1 MKPKLIAAAALL
13 AVLAISCT
21 MKENPLLKPSEN
33 PFGAPAFDKIRNE
46 HYIPAFKQTIETA
59 RKEIDAI
66 VSNPEE
72 PTFENTV
79 EALEFAGR
87 DLDRVSNIFFNLNS
101 ACTNPEMQAAAEEI
115 SPMLTQYSMSII
127 LNEDLFK
134 RVKAVWEQR
143 DSLDLD
149 QEQYKLLENTF
160 KSFTRNG
167 ANLSPEDKETY
178 TKISEELSLATL
190 KFGQNV
196 LAETNAFE
204 MNLTEEEELAG
215 LPDYVKEMAASEAA
229 SRNGTGWTFTLNQPS
244 YSPFLKYSERR
255 DLREIIWKAYN
266 SKGIGGDNDNTGLIK
281 KIVDLRIREAQ
292 ILGYQTYADYAL
304 EERMAKNPETV
315 NTFLID
321 LMGKSLPSARKDV
334 EEIQKY
340 ASAHGF
346 EGALMPWDFSYWSEK
361 YQTEKY
367 SVNEELLKP
376 YFRLENVQAAIFDLA
391 NRLYGLNFKEN
402 GEIPVYH
409 PDVKAFEVTDENG
422 EFQGLL
428 YLDYFPR
435 DSKRGGAWM
444 TEYRGTC
451 VYNGVEERPFVSVV
465 TNFTK
470 PAGATPSLLTHY
482 EVTTILHEFGHA
494 LHGLLG
500 QGKYASLTGTSV
512 TRDFVELPSQIMEN
526 WAYEPEYL
534 KTFAKHWQT
543 GEVIP
548 EELIDKIVAAKNYL
562 AGYSQVRQL
571 QYGTIDMA
579 WHSISDVPADD
590 AVKFE
595 DKVLKASSVLPR
607 IEGIATCP
615 SFTHIFSG
623 GYSAG
628 YYSYKWAEVL
638 EADAFS
644 LFKEKGIFN
653 KDVASSFRD
662 NILSRGGI
670 EDADVLYRNFRG
682 RDPQPEA
689 LLEKLG
695 LI

>member
-1 MKPKLIAAAALL
+1 MKSKMIASAALL

-33 PFGAPAFDKIRNE
+33 PFGTPAFDKIKTE

-59 RKEIDAI
+59 TREIEAI
-66 VSNPEE
+66 VNNPDA
-72 PTFENTV
+72 PTFENTIA
-79 EALEFAGR
+79 ALEFAGR
-87 DLDRVSNIFFNLNS
+87 DLDRVSSIFYNLNS
-101 ACTNPEMQAAAEEI
+101 ACTNPEMQVAAEEI
-115 SPMLTQYSMSII
+115 SPMMTQYSMSII
-127 LNEDLFK
+127 LNEALFQK
-134 RVKAVWEQR
+134 VKVVWEQK
-143 DSLDLD
+143 DSLKLD
-149 QEQYKLLENTF
+149 REQAKLLENTY
-160 KSFTRNG
+160 KSFARNG

-178 TKISEELSLATL
+178 AKISEELSLSTL
-190 KFGQNV
+190 KFGKNV

-229 SRNGTGWTFTLNQPS
+229 SRNETGWTFTLNQPS

-255 DLREIIWKAYN
+255 DLREIIWRAYN
-266 SKGIGGDNDNTGLIK
+266 SKGIGGENDNTELIK
-281 KIVDLRIREAQ
+281 KIVDLRIQEAQ

-321 LMGKSLPSARKDV
+321 LMGKSLPYARRDV
-334 EEIQKY
+334 AQVQQY
-340 ASAHGF
+340 AKEHGF
-346 EGALMPWDFSYWSEK
+346 EGELMPWDFSYWSEK
-361 YQTEKY
+361 FQTEKY

-376 YFRLENVQAAIFDLA
+376 YFQLENVEAAIFDLA

-402 GEIPVYH
+402 KDIPVYH
-409 PDVKAFEVTDENG
+409 PDVKAFEVTNENC
-422 EFQGLL
+422 EFQAVL
-428 YLDYFPR
+428 YIDYFPR

-444 TEYRGTC
+444 TEYRDAC
-451 VYNGVEERPFVSVV
+451 IYNGVEERPFISVV

-470 PAGATPSLLTHY
+470 PTESTPSLLTHY

-494 LHGLLG
+494 LHGILG
-500 QGKYASLTGTSV
+500 KGKYPSLTGTSV

-579 WHSISDVPADD
+579 WHSVSSVPEAD
-590 AVKFE
+590 AVTFE
-595 DKVLKASSVLPR
+595 DKVLKASSVIPR

-623 GYSAG
+623 GYAAG

-644 LFKEKGIFN
+644 LFQEKGIFN

-662 NILSRGGI
+662 NILSMGGI

-682 RDPQPEA
+682 RDPEPEA
-689 LLEKLG
+689 LLRKLG